1 MRKGRRDSR
10 IKRFFILTG
19 AVLLAVSLLVI
30 LLWGVPGWDAKKRE
44 ETISPFTALQD
55 PDKELFFTLLH
66 TNDEH
71 SALLPRSQVTRYGP
85 GFEGPLAGGSARL
98 AAAVSQLREIKKNQ
112 DEPLLLLSAGD
123 FLGGTPYGWLALQ
136 GFSPELNVMRQIG
149 YDVITLGNHEF
160 DYGPE
165 VLARYLQAAGYPE
178 TGETMALVASNTLFP
193 EDHLLGEMGILQ
205 THLEQLENGL
215 QVGFLGLLGSAAQ
228 SVTPDPAPVRF
239 TSPLLAAREG
249 VVALKEE
256 GADVIVALT
265 HAGLSEDLRLAR
277 NVPGIDV
284 IVGGHSHSVLEE
296 PVVLEDGTIIA
307 QAGALLS
314 HLGVLE
320 LGYDPFSGELRL
332 RNQETGRPYLLAL
345 DHQFPLYPALEAY
358 LVQYTE
364 ELDRYFQQLTRST
377 FGSIMDPVAYA
388 AFPLPGE
395 ASLQETAFGNFV
407 TDAMR
412 LVVEEK
418 TGAKVDIALQ
428 SNGQIR
434 GALIPSTLS
443 GGISIYDL
451 AVSSGLGRGLDG
463 RPGYPLVS
471 VHLKGGDLWRLLEFS
486 SFLAQAL
493 DNMYFLQVSGL
504 RFHYSPER
512 AVLFDLPFLNL
523 PVPSLRG
530 VRDVEVFTG
539 DGHQTLQD
547 QRYEPLEGD
556 QLYRVVAGYRLLDS
570 FAEAAKFLPAFLGI
584 VPRDENGLPLEDLRD
599 ARITVEGRELKVWE
613 SLVEYAASHP
623 VQKESQVPYI
633 PGSYAAVSARILQ
646 N

>member
-1 MRKGRRDSR
+1 M
-10 IKRFFILTG
+10 TG
-19 AVLLAVSLLVI
+19 AVLLAVLLLVV
-30 LLWGVPGWDAKKRE
+30 LLWGFPGWDATERE
-44 ETISPFTALQD
+44 EAISPFTAKPE

-112 DEPLLLLSAGD
+112 DEPLLVLSAGD

-136 GFSPELNVMRQIG
+136 GYSPELNIMRQIG

-160 DYGPE
+160 DFGPE

-178 TGETMALVASNTLFP
+178 TGQTMTLVASNMLFP
-193 EDHLLGEMGILQ
+193 DDHLLGEMGIRQ
-205 THLEQLENGL
+205 THLVQLDNGL
-215 QVGFLGLLGSAAQ
+215 QVGFLGLLGHAAQ

-239 TSPLLAAREG
+239 TSPFPAARES
-249 VVALKEE
+249 VLALKEE
-256 GADVIVALT
+256 GADIIVALT
-265 HAGLSEDLRLAR
+265 HAGLSEDIRLAR
-277 NVPGIDV
+277 NVQGIDV

-296 PVVLEDGTIIA
+296 PFVVEEGTIIA

-320 LGYDPFSGELRL
+320 LGYNPQSGELRL

-345 DHQFPLYPALEAY
+345 DHHLPLYPALETY
-358 LVQYTE
+358 LIQYSE
-364 ELDRYFQQLTRST
+364 VLEQYFQQLTRNT
-377 FGSIMDPVAYA
+377 FGSIMAPVAYS

-395 ASLQETAFGNFV
+395 ESLQETAFGNFV

-418 TGAKVDIALQ
+418 TGSKVDVALQ

-451 AVSSGLGRGLDG
+451 AVTSGLGRGLDG

-471 VHLKGGDLWRLLEFS
+471 VHLKGEELWRLLEFS
-486 SFLAQAL
+486 SFLAQAW

-512 AVLFDLPFLNL
+512 AVLFHLPFLDV

-530 VRDVEVFTG
+530 VRDLEVFTG
-539 DGHQTLQD
+539 EGFQTLQD
-547 QRYEPLEGD
+547 QRYEPLQGD
-556 QLYRVVAGYRLLDS
+556 QLYRVAASYRLMDS

-584 VPRDENGLPLEDLRD
+584 VPRDEDGLPLDDLRE
-599 ARITVEGRELKVWE
+599 ALVTVEGRELKVWE
-613 SLVEYAASHP
+613 SLVEYASSYP
-623 VQKESQVPYI
+623 IQEEILVPFI
-633 PGSYAAVSARILQ
+633 PGSYAVASGRILQ